1 MEKLWIKNR
10 RGQHLAAYL
19 FRPPGES
26 PYIMIISHGFRGAKE
41 NAGRIFMFAE
51 QLNQLGIT
59 VLAFDYAG
67 SGESEGRFE
76 EMTLSRQAEDLH
88 SVIDYIIAREGQK
101 PILLLGRSFGGS
113 TTLLAAA
120 QRSDISGCI
129 FWSTPVHLVPTF
141 SSMMYDAYLQL
152 KNGHTIV
159 IQDDA
164 GEYTLQPGF
173 AQDLEEISLPSCI
186 NRIRDLPVLVIHGR
200 DDEVVDP
207 DNARYMADQLED
219 VTLYMV
225 EEATHRFVG
234 KIQEREQLTLQ
245 WIRLNFDLR

>member
-10 RGQHLAAYL
+10 RGQRLAAYL
-19 FRPPGES
+19 FRPPVES
-26 PYIMIISHGFRGAKE
+26 SYIMIISHGFRGAKE
-41 NAGRIFMFAE
+41 NAGRIFIFAE
-51 QLNQLGIT
+51 QLNKLGIT
-59 VLAFDYAG
+59 VLAFDFAG

-88 SVIDYIIAREGQK
+88 SVIDFIIAREGPK

-113 TTLLAAA
+113 TTLLTAS

-141 SSMMYDAYLQL
+141 SSMMYDAYTQL

-159 IQDDA
+159 IQDDG
-164 GEYTLQPGF
+164 GEFTLQPGF
-173 AQDLEEISLPSCI
+173 AQDLEEISLTSCI
-186 NRIRDLPVLVIHGR
+186 KKISDLPVLIIHGME
-200 DDEVVDP
+200 DEVVDP
-207 DNARYMADQLED
+207 DNARYMAAHLED

-225 EEATHRFVG
+225 EEATHRFAG

-245 WIRLNFDLR
+245 WLRLKFDLK